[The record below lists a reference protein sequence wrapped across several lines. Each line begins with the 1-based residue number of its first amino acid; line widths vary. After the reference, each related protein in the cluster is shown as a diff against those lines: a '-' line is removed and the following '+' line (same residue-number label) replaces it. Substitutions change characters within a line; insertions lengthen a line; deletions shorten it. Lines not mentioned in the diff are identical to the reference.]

1 MLVSFAL
8 GQALSW
14 RGLARLGASLSLLPV
29 PLLLLLPETPQHL
42 TRTGTYVFGHLL
54 IQPQYLHV
62 LPHFL
67 YGLSLLR
74 VPLANP

>member
-14 RGLARLGASLSLLPV
+14 RGLAQLGASLSLLPV

-42 TRTGTYVFGHLL
+42 TRTGTSSGTPPY
-54 IQPQYLHV
+54 
-62 LPHFL
+62 
-67 YGLSLLR
+67 SLNIFVYSLTSYR
-74 VPLANP
+74 LQFAPPRALG